1 MSSGRDGVAMKSV
14 VLLREVPDPN
24 ALRYDPRLGDLVPGV
39 QRVANEYD
47 LYALEAALR
56 LREQIGGE
64 VVVASVGPARDALT
78 RALAMGADRAVNIEG
93 DDLPGDAWVTARI
106 LAAWLQREQ
115 PDVIW
120 CGQETSDSGTGNV
133 GPAVAALLEL
143 PLVSN
148 VVGWEFRAGLFV
160 IEREIEDGHQ
170 FQEVAP
176 PVVLCA
182 LSALPQPRLP
192 TLRGIMDARRKPV
205 ERLTPADLGL
215 DHAALRPLVQ
225 WEGLSQPETKAAGIL
240 VHDVP
245 PEEAVER
252 LLAFLESRGLLG

>member
-1 MSSGRDGVAMKSV
+1 MKIA
-14 VLLREVPDPN
+14 VLVKQVPDPN
-24 ALRYDPRLGDLVPGV
+24 AVRFDPRLGDLVPGI
-39 QRVANEYD
+39 QEVANEYD

-56 LREQIGGE
+56 LREQVGGE
-64 VVVASVGPARDALT
+64 IVVASVGPARDALN
-78 RALAMGADRAVNIEG
+78 RALAMGADRAVSIEG
-93 DDLPGDAWVTARI
+93 EGLPGDSWVTAAV
-106 LAAWLQREQ
+106 LAAWLRGEQ

-133 GPAVAALLEL
+133 GPAVAALLDV

-148 VVGWEFRAGLFV
+148 VVGWEFRDGVFT

-176 PVVLCA
+176 PLVLCA

-205 ERLTPADLGL
+205 ERLGPADLGL
-215 DHAALRPLVQ
+215 DASELVPLVS
-225 WEGLSQPETKAAGIL
+225 WAGLSQPEAKAAGI
-240 VHDVP
+240 VVQDISP
-245 PEEAVER
+245 DEAAER
-252 LLAFLESRGLLG
+252 LLVFLEARGLLG

>member
-1 MSSGRDGVAMKSV
+1 MKIA
-14 VLLREVPDPN
+14 VLVKQVPDPN
-24 ALRYDPRLGDLVPGV
+24 AVRFDPRLGDLVPGI
-39 QRVANEYD
+39 QEVANEYD

-56 LREQIGGE
+56 LREQVGGE
-64 VVVASVGPARDALT
+64 IVVASVGPARDALN
-78 RALAMGADRAVNIEG
+78 RALAMGADRAVSIEG
-93 DDLPGDAWVTARI
+93 EGLPGDSWVTATV
-106 LAAWLQREQ
+106 LAAWLRREQ

-133 GPAVAALLEL
+133 GPAVAALLDV

-148 VVGWEFRAGLFV
+148 VVGWEFRDGVFT

-176 PVVLCA
+176 PLVLCA

-205 ERLTPADLGL
+205 ERLGTADLGL
-215 DHAALRPLVQ
+215 DASELVPLVS
-225 WEGLSQPETKAAGIL
+225 WAGLSQPEAKAAGI
-240 VHDVP
+240 VIQDVSP
-245 PEEAVER
+245 DEAAER
-252 LLAFLESRGLLG
+252 LLVFLEARGLLG

>member
-1 MSSGRDGVAMKSV
+1 VKIA
-14 VLLREVPDPN
+14 VLVKQVPDPN
-24 ALRYDPRLGDLVPGV
+24 AVRFDPRLGDLVPGI
-39 QRVANEYD
+39 QEVANEYD

-56 LREQIGGE
+56 LREQVGGE
-64 VVVASVGPARDALT
+64 IVVASVGPARDALN
-78 RALAMGADRAVNIEG
+78 RVLAMGADRAVSIEG
-93 DDLPGDAWVTARI
+93 EGLPGDSWVTATV
-106 LAAWLQREQ
+106 LAAWLRREQ

-133 GPAVAALLEL
+133 GPAVAALLDV

-148 VVGWEFRAGLFV
+148 VVGWEFRDGVFT

-176 PVVLCA
+176 PLVLCA

-205 ERLTPADLGL
+205 ERLGPADLGL
-215 DHAALRPLVQ
+215 GASELVPLVS
-225 WEGLSQPETKAAGIL
+225 WAGLSQPEAKAAGI
-240 VHDVP
+240 VVQDISP
-245 PEEAVER
+245 DEAAER
-252 LLAFLESRGLLG
+252 LLVFLEARGLLG

>member
-1 MSSGRDGVAMKSV
+1 VKIA
-14 VLLREVPDPN
+14 VLVKQVPDPN
-24 ALRYDPRLGDLVPGV
+24 AVRFDPRLGDLVPGI
-39 QRVANEYD
+39 QEVANEYD

-56 LREQIGGE
+56 LREQVGGE
-64 VVVASVGPARDALT
+64 IVVASVGPARDALN
-78 RALAMGADRAVNIEG
+78 RALAMGADRAVSIEG
-93 DDLPGDAWVTARI
+93 EGLPGDSWVTATV
-106 LAAWLQREQ
+106 LAAWLRREQ

-133 GPAVAALLEL
+133 GPAVAALLDV

-148 VVGWEFRAGLFV
+148 VVGWEFRDGVFT

-176 PVVLCA
+176 PLVLCA

-205 ERLTPADLGL
+205 ERLGPADLGL
-215 DHAALRPLVQ
+215 DASELVPLVS
-225 WEGLSQPETKAAGIL
+225 WAGLSQPEAKAAGI
-240 VHDVP
+240 VVQDVSP
-245 PEEAVER
+245 DEAAER
-252 LLAFLESRGLLG
+252 LLVFLEARGLLG

>member
-1 MSSGRDGVAMKSV
+1 VKIA
-14 VLLREVPDPN
+14 VLVKQVPDPN
-24 ALRYDPRLGDLVPGV
+24 AVRFDPRLGDLVPGI
-39 QRVANEYD
+39 QEVANEYD

-56 LREQIGGE
+56 FREQVGGE
-64 VVVASVGPARDALT
+64 IVVASVGPARDALN
-78 RALAMGADRAVNIEG
+78 RALAMGADRAVSIEG
-93 DDLPGDAWVTARI
+93 EELPGDSWVTATV
-106 LAAWLQREQ
+106 LAAWLRGEQ

-133 GPAVAALLEL
+133 GPAVAALLDI

-148 VVGWEFRAGLFV
+148 VVGWEFRDGVFT

-176 PVVLCA
+176 PLVLCA

-205 ERLTPADLGL
+205 ERLGPADLGL
-215 DHAALRPLVQ
+215 DAGELVPLVS
-225 WEGLSQPETKAAGIL
+225 WAGLSQPEAKAAGI
-240 VHDVP
+240 VVQDVSP
-245 PEEAVER
+245 DEAVER
-252 LLAFLESRGLLG
+252 LLVFLEARGLLG

>member
-1 MSSGRDGVAMKSV
+1 MKIA
-14 VLLREVPDPN
+14 VLVKQVPDPN
-24 ALRYDPRLGDLVPGV
+24 AVRFDPRLGDLVPGI
-39 QRVANEYD
+39 QEVANEYD

-56 LREQIGGE
+56 LREQVGGE
-64 VVVASVGPARDALT
+64 IVVASVGPARDALN
-78 RALAMGADRAVNIEG
+78 RALAMGADRAVSIEG
-93 DDLPGDAWVTARI
+93 EGLPGDSWVTATV
-106 LAAWLQREQ
+106 LAAWLRGAQ

-133 GPAVAALLEL
+133 GPAVAALLDV

-148 VVGWEFRAGLFV
+148 VVGWEFRDGVFT

-176 PVVLCA
+176 PLVLCA

-205 ERLTPADLGL
+205 ERLGPADLGL
-215 DHAALRPLVQ
+215 DASELVPLVS
-225 WEGLSQPETKAAGIL
+225 WAGLSQPEAKAAGI
-240 VHDVP
+240 VVQDV
-245 PEEAVER
+245 
-252 LLAFLESRGLLG
+252 

>member
-1 MSSGRDGVAMKSV
+1 VKIA
-14 VLLREVPDPN
+14 VLVKQVPDPN
-24 ALRYDPRLGDLVPGV
+24 AVRFDPRLGDLVPGI
-39 QRVANEYD
+39 QEVANEYD

-56 LREQIGGE
+56 LREQVGGQI
-64 VVVASVGPARDALT
+64 VVASVGPARDALN
-78 RALAMGADRAVNIEG
+78 RALAMGADRAVSIEG
-93 DDLPGDAWVTARI
+93 EGLPGDSWVTATV
-106 LAAWLQREQ
+106 LAAWLRREQ

-133 GPAVAALLEL
+133 GPAVAALLDV

-148 VVGWEFRAGLFV
+148 VVGWEFRDGVFT

-176 PVVLCA
+176 PLVLCA

-205 ERLTPADLGL
+205 ERLGPADLGL
-215 DHAALRPLVQ
+215 DASELVPLVS
-225 WEGLSQPETKAAGIL
+225 WAGLSQPEAKAAGIG
-240 VHDVP
+240 VQDVSP
-245 PEEAVER
+245 DEAAER
-252 LLAFLESRGLLG
+252 LLVFLEARGLLG

>member
-1 MSSGRDGVAMKSV
+1 MKIV
-14 VLLREVPDPN
+14 VLLKEVPDPN
-24 ALRYDPRLGDLVPGV
+24 AVRYDPRLGDLVPGI
-39 QRVANEYD
+39 QWVANEYD

-56 LREQIGGE
+56 LREQVGGE
-64 VVVASVGPARDALT
+64 VIVASVGTARDALN
-78 RALAMGADRAVNIEG
+78 RALAMGADRAVTLEG
-93 DDLPGDAWVTARI
+93 DGLPGDAWTTARA
-106 LAAWLQREQ
+106 LVAWLQREQ

-133 GPAVAALLEL
+133 GPAVAAQLDL

-148 VVGWEFRAGLFV
+148 VVGWEFRDGVFE

-205 ERLTPADLGL
+205 ERLTAADL
-215 DHAALRPLVQ
+215 ALSDEALQPLVQ
-225 WEGLSQPETKAAGIL
+225 WEGLSQPVAKAAG
-240 VHDVP
+240 VVVQDVP
-245 PEEAVER
+245 PDEAVER
-252 LLAFLESRGLLG
+252 LLTFLESRGLLG

>member
-1 MSSGRDGVAMKSV
+1 VKIA
-14 VLLREVPDPN
+14 VLVKQVPDPN
-24 ALRYDPRLGDLVPGV
+24 AVRFDPRLGDLVPGI
-39 QRVANEYD
+39 QEVANEYD

-56 LREQIGGE
+56 LREQVGGE
-64 VVVASVGPARDALT
+64 IVVASVGPARDALN
-78 RALAMGADRAVNIEG
+78 RALAMGADRAVSIEG
-93 DDLPGDAWVTARI
+93 EGLPGDSWVTATV
-106 LAAWLQREQ
+106 LAAWLRGER

-133 GPAVAALLEL
+133 GPAVAALLDV

-148 VVGWEFRAGLFV
+148 VVGWEFRDGVFT

-176 PVVLCA
+176 PLVLCA

-205 ERLTPADLGL
+205 ERLGPADLGL
-215 DHAALRPLVQ
+215 DASELVPLVS
-225 WEGLSQPETKAAGIL
+225 WAGLSQPEAKAAGI
-240 VHDVP
+240 VVQDVSP
-245 PEEAVER
+245 DEAAER
-252 LLAFLESRGLLG
+252 LLVFLEARGLLG